1 MTALLRTLAVA
12 ALAAASISAAP
23 GPQPEFV
30 QAVEFPY
37 YLYPPSLWDRELV
50 WLKNI
55 GIRTV
60 EFSIP
65 WNWHQ
70 LQPGDFDFTGRTSP
84 RRDLAGFIR
93 LLRRLGLHAWVR
105 PLPPVPDWP
114 NGGSPAGTADR
125 AAWLEQIENLLAPQ
139 TAAHGGPVE
148 FVEAKGLAVDAAA
161 PPEPVTTVSATDP
174 QALDHS
180 RRAIEKVRGA
190 LLWKDVEDNLYPAG
204 WRTLIMGAPGS
215 LLKKGAVGLSGDE
228 RPTVAALRRSAALL
242 RHWSVLLRG
251 LQPVALARSGE
262 HKLPDSIAIAELSSP
277 AAGVVSISNRGAD
290 AFHDDLR
297 LYEPAARRTVTIP
310 NVTVPQGE
318 SLWLPVNL
326 SLAQNGL
333 CPECSNFSV
342 TERLVYATAELL
354 SIEFENG
361 ILAMEFAAPVAG
373 EVVLQLERKPVGP
386 YLAAGTPRDFDWD
399 ASAFRARLPI
409 PASKAPDHRVRIG
422 LAIEEPETSG
432 FFNEARRLIVG
443 RNNTLH
449 TSYSSPEVAARSRLR
464 LPGGFTAAAKS
475 TPSDDEIDY
484 EVAVPS
490 EALHGD
496 FATLTL
502 EADGMPLGRARLQL
516 FRPVSVRVMEAMEQ
530 HFGQQTELAPEPATV
545 ALDART
551 GGMIEI
557 SLRNNWPSIQT
568 YRIAA
573 SGAGLTFFPP
583 KAELSIGAMEERRLS
598 VRIFPDN
605 AAPGLRDWKLSVT
618 GDGTAPVEM
627 SVRAVIVPRN
637 GTVAWTADL
646 DGDGQPEFILES
658 AKARAVFSAQD
669 GGRWMEFTAKDTNTN
684 YLPEQGAFA
693 ATGGVG
699 VRVEGDALVFAGPGW
714 QRTVGL
720 AGTVL
725 TVEQNTALP
734 ADGLAPMRLNGM
746 QFSSEHPSASRAVY
760 KLE

>member
-1 MTALLRTLAVA
+1 MKRILRSL
-12 ALAAASISAAP
+12 ALAALVMACTSAAP
-23 GPQPEFV
+23 APQPEFV

-37 YLYPPSLWDRELV
+37 YLYPPTLWERELV

-70 LQPGDFDFTGRTSP
+70 LRPGDFDFTGRTSP
-84 RRDLAGFIR
+84 RRDVAGFIK

-114 NGGSPAGTADR
+114 NGGSPAETADR
-125 AAWLEQIENLLAPQ
+125 DAWLKQIENLLATQ

-148 FVEAKGLAVDAAA
+148 FVEAKGLAIDAGA
-161 PPEPVTTVSATDP
+161 PPEPVTTVSAIDP

-180 RRAIEKVRGA
+180 RRAIEKAHGT
-190 LLWKDVEDNLYPAG
+190 LLWKGVEDNLYPAG
-204 WRTLIMGAPGS
+204 WRTLSVGEPGS

-242 RHWSVLLRG
+242 RHWPVLLRN
-251 LQPVALARSGE
+251 LQPVASARSGE
-262 HKLPDSIAIAELSSP
+262 DKLPDSIAIAGLSSP
-277 AAGVVSISNRGAD
+277 AAGVVSVSNRGTET
-290 AFHDDLR
+290 FHDDLR

-310 NVTVPQGE
+310 NVTVPPGE

-361 ILAMEFAAPVAG
+361 ILAMEFAAPVPG

-409 PASKAPDHRVRIG
+409 PASNTPDHHVRIG

-432 FFNEARRLIVG
+432 FFNDAHRLIVG
-443 RNNTLH
+443 QQNTLH
-449 TSYSSPEVAARSRLR
+449 TSYSSADVATRSRLR
-464 LPGGFTAAAKS
+464 LPAGFSAAPKS
-475 TPSDDEIDY
+475 TGSDDEIDY

-496 FATLTL
+496 FASFTL

-516 FRPVSVRVMEAMEQ
+516 FRPVSVRIMEAMQ
-530 HFGQQTELAPEPATV
+530 VHFGQQTELAPEPATI

-551 GGMIEI
+551 GGSIEI

-568 YRIAA
+568 YRLEA
-573 SGAGLTFFPP
+573 SGAGLTFFPA
-583 KAELSIGAMEERRLS
+583 KAELSIGAMEERRVS
-598 VRIFPDN
+598 MRIFPDEGSG
-605 AAPGLRDWKLSVT
+605 GLRDWKLRVT
-618 GDGTAPVEM
+618 GDGTSPIELPV
-627 SVRAVIVPRN
+627 RVIAIPRN
-637 GTVAWTADL
+637 GTVAWSADL
-646 DGDGQPEFILES
+646 DGDGQSEFILES

-669 GGRWMEFTAKDTNTN
+669 GGRWMEFTAKEANTN

-699 VRVEGDALVFAGPGW
+699 VRVEGDALVFSGPGW
-714 QRTVGL
+714 QRTVRL
-720 AGTVL
+720 SGTVL
-725 TVEQNTALP
+725 TVEQTTAIP
-734 ADGLAPMRLNGM
+734 ADALSPMKLNGIELSI
-746 QFSSEHPSASRAVY
+746 QHPSATQAVY